1 MESQKFLAENSAA
14 VYINRVEARIAEEA
28 ERARHY
34 LDETTEPRVV
44 AVLEHELIERHMKT
58 IVEVSSNHYHSIIH
72 TLVNIY
78 RILNVKW
85 GQSHARKAGF
95 RVTRTIGAESSICI
109 DCYETLISDAERSA
123 LTNVR

>member
-14 VYINRVEARIAEEA
+14 VYIARVEARISEEA

-58 IVEVSSNHYHSIIH
+58 IVEVIITASYNRVASH
-72 TLVNIY
+72 WRPEPVSY
-78 RILNVKW
+78 RQNYIKLK
-85 GQSHARKAGF
+85 RF
-95 RVTRTIGAESSICI
+95 
-109 DCYETLISDAERSA
+109 
-123 LTNVR
+123 